1 MVNQDKVRLITKVE
15 CYRQSEK
22 RDALWTNR
30 YSRFAYVSQKVIKSW
45 IFCTAGTLL
54 MVVLW
59 AVCNSE
65 WLLSIYDMDE
75 LTEVARNVLVVYV
88 SAMVITGVI
97 SWRTYRRRYKQ
108 ARISVKKYYVMLRKL
123 YDYYQKTGK
132 NLVGDDTLDRK
143 EGEQ

>member
-1 MVNQDKVRLITKVE
+1 
-15 CYRQSEK
+15 
-22 RDALWTNR
+22 
-30 YSRFAYVSQKVIKSW
+30 
-45 IFCTAGTLL
+45 

-88 SAMVITGVI
+88 SSMVITGVI

>member
-15 CYRQSEK
+15 CYRQCEK

-45 IFCTAGTLL
+45 IFCTIGTLL

-75 LTEVARNVLVVYV
+75 LTEVAWRVLIVYV
-88 SAMVITGVI
+88 SAMLITGAI

-132 NLVGDDTLDRK
+132 HLVRDDASDRK